1 MRVAILSL
9 HYNPIT
15 GAGLHQV
22 LRMFLDFVSSAG
34 HQTTLFTILSDNNIL
49 PKDKRYAVIEKNLGG
64 SFLKTQKNVAELLLA
79 EENNFDIYF
88 ICGPAL
94 LWAGGMY
101 RKHGGKNPTVVFV
114 NNYTSAMWRISL
126 KGREGSILFHIKK
139 YLWEKMVGLS
149 LAKYL
154 DAFIYDSPI
163 IGKLYEQFG
172 YPKLKSKL
180 LFEPMELQNNALN
193 RDEGKANDRFKA
205 LFVGRLVKEK
215 GVDILLKAMLLLKN
229 DKTIQLDIVGDG
241 PEKKWIQKF
250 IEKNNL
256 SETVKLH
263 PWQARETL
271 ATFYKNADVFVHPC
285 RWIEPFGRTI
295 VEAMDFGL
303 PIITTSNTGASW
315 AMGRG
320 GLSFKNGN
328 EKELAEKIKILQKNT
343 ELKISLSKE
352 AKLRA
357 REFDYKKTLPVLM
370 DFIEKLAKG

>member
-1 MRVAILSL
+1 MRIAILSL

-22 LRMFLDFVSSAG
+22 LKMFLVFFASAG
-34 HQTTLFTILSDNNIL
+34 HQTTLFTALSDNNVL
-49 PKDKRYAVIEKNLGG
+49 PRDKAYTVIEKHLGG
-64 SFLKTQKNVAELLLA
+64 SFLQTQKNVAKLLLA

-139 YLWEKMVGLS
+139 YLWEKTVGLS
-149 LAKYL
+149 LTKYL

-172 YPKLKSKL
+172 YPKSKSKL
-180 LFEPMELQNNALN
+180 LSEPIELQNNALN
-193 RDEGKANDRFKA
+193 PNKGKVNSRFKA
-205 LFVGRLVKEK
+205 LFVGRLIKEK
-215 GVDILLKAMLLLKN
+215 GVDILLRAMLLLRDNKE
-229 DKTIQLDIVGDG
+229 IQLDIVGDG
-241 PEKKWIQKF
+241 PGKEWILKF
-250 IEKNNL
+250 IKTNNL
-256 SETVKLH
+256 SETVTLH
-263 PWQARETL
+263 PWQTRDAL
-271 ATFYKNADVFVHPC
+271 STFYKNADTFIHPC

-303 PIITTSNTGASW
+303 PIITTSDTGASW
-315 AMGRG
+315 AMGKG

-343 ELKISLSKE
+343 ELKFSLSKE

-357 REFDYKKTLPVLM
+357 KEFDYKKTLPVFL